1 MDTPILVSHFVCHS
15 TPLSLPCQFLTMTNT
30 KCPKMSQ
37 IPQKSNHKF
46 IYKSPIS
53 SVLALPLL
61 SISISMANKHRKTP
75 TFQTQPTFLNIHTK
89 TTQFWNQHKFHPKTH
104 ITFSYAMPILFHL
117 QLQFET
123 NVETHSNFLITNTKN
138 FSNETHNFITQK
150 ITSRILPLCSSQI
163 NESHTIYEMHP
174 TFFDKTHNFSTHTNL
189 TPTNVTILIVSP
201 TFYHISQNAHIL

>member
-89 TTQFWNQHKFHPKTH
+89 TTQFWNQHKLEFHPKTH
-104 ITFSYAMPILFHL
+104 ITFWKPS
-117 QLQFET
+117 QFYDIST
-123 NVETHSNFLITNTKN
+123 LWTPHFLNTKLTT
-138 FSNETHNFITQK
+138 FRPTQ
-150 ITSRILPLCSSQI
+150 IWPQQMSQ
-163 NESHTIYEMHP
+163 
-174 TFFDKTHNFSTHTNL
+174 F
-189 TPTNVTILIVSP
+189 
-201 TFYHISQNAHIL
+201 